1 MCLLKSCLA
10 MGLMAWSVNCLSAA
24 EENCQQFQVN
34 NGRLSIP
41 VTIAGTE
48 SRAVI
53 NSGIL
58 TMGISSF
65 LAGQLGLDII
75 EPEPDSRRRGGGLPQ
90 LSIVENVPI
99 EVFGQDIEMEQLYV
113 FDLNAPLV
121 NFSVMMF
128 QDLVVQMDY
137 PQSRIC
143 FLNPATIDLEAAENI
158 NMRSTRT
165 GAPAIEVKL
174 NDDQDVWLN
183 FQIGYSGG
191 ISIDFETAEDLGFI
205 EEDQEDGESAATAEA
220 TTESLVFGPYELGA
234 INTTYSTE
242 ENSAQNRPIPIGGA
256 VRAGRS
262 RNRAVETHGEL
273 GFEILQHFVITI
285 DFNEE
290 RMHIF
295 AP

>member
-1 MCLLKSCLA
+1 
-10 MGLMAWSVNCLSAA
+10 MGLTAWSINCLSAA

-34 NGRLSIP
+34 NGRISIP

-48 SRAVI
+48 TLAVI

-65 LAGQLGLDII
+65 LAGQLGLDVI
-75 EPEPDSRRRGGGLPQ
+75 EPEPVNRRRSGNLPQ

-99 EVFGQDIEMEQLYV
+99 KVFNQDIEMEQLYV
-113 FDLNAPLV
+113 FDLDAPLV
-121 NFSVMMF
+121 NFSIMMF
-128 QDLVVQMDY
+128 RDVIVQLDY

-143 FLNPATIDLEAAENI
+143 FHNPAAIDLEAAENI
-158 NMRSTRT
+158 NMRSTRI
-165 GAPAIEVKL
+165 GAPAIEVNL
-174 NDDQDVWLN
+174 NGDEDVWLD

-205 EEDQEDGESAATAEA
+205 EEDQADSESAATAEA
-220 TTESLVFGPYELGA
+220 ITESLLFGPYELGA
-234 INTTYSTE
+234 INTTYSTQ
-242 ENSAQNRPIPIGGA
+242 ENSAPNSPILTGGA

-262 RNRAVETHGEL
+262 RNRGVETHGEL